1 LLPAANKT
9 TTLLRKENG
18 LQLLKKNQVPEIENF
33 IKPYR
38 EHINNDLDSILAYCP
53 ETLDKSTGKW
63 QTTIGN
69 LMADVTLSRGNTVF
83 QSEKKK
89 NIDIVY

>member
-1 LLPAANKT
+1 MK
-9 TTLLRKENG
+9 
-18 LQLLKKNQVPEIENF
+18 I

-63 QTTIGN
+63 QLQLET
-69 LMADVTLSRGNTVF
+69 
-83 QSEKKK
+83 
-89 NIDIVY
+89 